1 MMSQVEKFKHAP
13 KFEGRAYGDRV
24 LVKDPD
30 HQTTTASGLIFV
42 GGDRLDV
49 VESTVI
55 SIGPLVK
62 DKSLCVGDRVVHT
75 RVTGVKYQPPL
86 DSMLPPGHYRFVKSE
101 ELFAVLSKDAV
112 FEGGKGFYDDKGE
125 HVTSRS

>member
-1 MMSQVEKFKHAP
+1 MTT
-13 KFEGRAYGDRV
+13 FEGRAYGDRV

-30 HQTTTASGLIFV
+30 HLSTTASGLIFV

-62 DKSLCVGDRVVHT
+62 DKSVKVGDRVVHT
-75 RVTGVKYQPPL
+75 RITGVKYQPPL
-86 DSMLPPGHYRFVKSE
+86 DSTLPKGHYRFVKEE
-101 ELFAVLSKDAV
+101 ELFAVLSPSAV
-112 FEGGKGFYDDKGE
+112 FEGGKGFYDDQGQ
-125 HVTSRS
+125 HVTARS